1 MIIWRIAFAIPK
13 WVDKF
18 SCSHWLL
25 ADLKRREG
33 LFMPENSLKKLVVFY
48 SFEGNTRFVAETI
61 AAKVGADLLE
71 LQPQKEISTHGF
83 MKYFWGGRQATM
95 KVKPEL
101 LPLEKDP
108 DDYDL
113 IYLGTPVWAFTFAP
127 PVRTFLTG
135 HPPVRKK
142 IALFCCYEG
151 GLGKTF
157 ENLRTLLTGSEILS
171 EKTFLTPLRKKTET
185 QIQAEK
191 WAEEVAEMA
200 KGGQTV
206 KGC

>member
-1 MIIWRIAFAIPK
+1 
-13 WVDKF
+13 
-18 SCSHWLL
+18 
-25 ADLKRREG
+25 
-33 LFMPENSLKKLVVFY
+33 MPEKSLKKLVVFY

-61 AAKVGADLLE
+61 AGKVGADLLE
-71 LQPQKEISTHGF
+71 LRPQKEISTHGF

-95 KVKPEL
+95 KKKPEL
-101 LPLEKDP
+101 LPIDKDP

-127 PVRTFLTG
+127 PLRTFLTG
-135 HPPVRKK
+135 HPPVRKQ

-157 ENLRTLLTGSEILS
+157 ENFRMLLNDNEILS
-171 EKTFLTPLRKKTET
+171 EKTFLHPLRQKDQT
-185 QIQAEK
+185 QAQAEQ
-191 WAEEVAEMA
+191 WAGEVAEMA

-206 KGC
+206 